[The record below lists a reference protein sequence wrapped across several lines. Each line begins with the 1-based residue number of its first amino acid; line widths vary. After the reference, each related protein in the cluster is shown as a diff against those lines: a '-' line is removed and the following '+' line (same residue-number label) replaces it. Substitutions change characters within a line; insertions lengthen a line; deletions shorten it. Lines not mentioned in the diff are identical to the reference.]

1 MAIGLYPNNGTARL
15 RTRRGPSGKKRL
27 SKPTYFP
34 APIPRAAETPAAFQA
49 IMHRLGSLMGW
60 RRKV

>member
-15 RTRRGPSGKKRL
+15 WTRRGPSGKRRL

-34 APIPRAAETPAAFQA
+34 APIPRAAETPTVFQA
-49 IMHRLGSLMGW
+49 IMHRLG
-60 RRKV
+60 